1 MPPAETM
8 RQKIIAAMK
17 ARAATIT
24 IANGFNTDAGL
35 HVTHGYRR
43 PAKGDAM
50 PRIAL
55 ISAAEVPE
63 AEVQDDVIVRRRWPL
78 YFIAAAEVA
87 ADDENALD
95 TAEKLLADMKR
106 ALFDENNRT
115 LGGLLS
121 KNKEIGNVEMGAED
135 TADREPGGNL
145 VEAGVTALV
154 TFIEGYG
161 HPELG

>member
-1 MPPAETM
+1 MPAQTM
-8 RQKIIAAMK
+8 RQKIIAALK
-17 ARAATIT
+17 ARAETIT

-50 PRIAL
+50 PRIAMVTT
-55 ISAAEVPE
+55 SDVPE
-63 AEVQDDVIVRRRWPL
+63 AESQDDVIVRRQWAIG
-78 YFIAAAEVA
+78 FGAMAEVE

-95 TAEKLLADMKR
+95 TAEALLADLKR
-106 ALFDENNRT
+106 ALFDDEDRT
-115 LGGLLS
+115 LGGLLPP
-121 KNKEIGNVEMGAED
+121 NKETGNVEMGVEG
-135 TADREPGGNL
+135 TADREAGGTF
-145 VEAGVTALV
+145 VEAGVTVLV